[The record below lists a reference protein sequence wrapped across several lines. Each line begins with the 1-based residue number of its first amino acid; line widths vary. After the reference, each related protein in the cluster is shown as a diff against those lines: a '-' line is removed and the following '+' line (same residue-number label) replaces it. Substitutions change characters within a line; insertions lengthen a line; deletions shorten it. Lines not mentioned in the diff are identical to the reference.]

1 MTKYILHGG
10 FTKIDNDSNRT
21 FFRELVLDVP
31 DGGSIL
37 MVHFAS
43 RNENPMQDFD
53 IMKSKIRAE
62 AANKNLNFV
71 YATKEDFVT
80 QIKAADAV
88 YISGGSTNKLLEV
101 LRSYEVLQPL
111 LEGKTVAGSSAG
123 AYAIAKLGASHS
135 EDVMR
140 EGMGWAPLRVICHY
154 ESSELPPAPGAVQ
167 LLLQSSLDLELV
179 ILRDCECKVFRF

>member
-43 RNENPMQDFD
+43 RNENPMQDFE
-53 IMKSKIRAE
+53 ILKSKIRAE
-62 AANKNLNFV
+62 AGNKSLNFV

-88 YISGGSTNKLLEV
+88 YIGGGSTNKLLEV
-101 LRSYEVLQPL
+101 LRSCEDLQPL
-111 LEGKTVAGSSAG
+111 LEGKTVAGS
-123 AYAIAKLGASHS
+123 
-135 EDVMR
+135 
-140 EGMGWAPLRVICHY
+140 
-154 ESSELPPAPGAVQ
+154 APGAVQ

-179 ILRDCECKVFRF
+179 ILRDCEWKAFRF